1 MRCKELGRIWL
12 QSFLLAA
19 FDHVEGI
26 LPMLLCGFWGVL
38 GVKKSMDIIRVMSIN
53 VQRSATKAMKV
64 PKIGV
69 FYRQK

>member
-38 GVKKSMDIIRVMSIN
+38 GVKKSMDII
-53 VQRSATKAMKV
+53 
-64 PKIGV
+64 
-69 FYRQK
+69 